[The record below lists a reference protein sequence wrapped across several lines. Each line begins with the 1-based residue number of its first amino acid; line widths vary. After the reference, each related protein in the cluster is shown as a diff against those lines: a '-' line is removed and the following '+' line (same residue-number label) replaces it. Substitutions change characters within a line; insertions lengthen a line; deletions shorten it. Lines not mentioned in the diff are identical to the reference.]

1 MSLTYIL
8 RCVIIFCEFILKERS
23 AMGIIGAIVFLGGIT
38 IIAGSAT
45 VAPYTAFLLA
55 GVLMGVI
62 VVGAGAAVISL
73 SRNG

>member
-1 MSLTYIL
+1 
-8 RCVIIFCEFILKERS
+8 
-23 AMGIIGAIVFLGGIT
+23 MGIIGAIVFLGGIT

-45 VAPYTAFLLA
+45 VAPTTAFLLA
-55 GVLMGVI
+55 GVMMGVF